1 MQYFRQIDRASGD
14 TCVGTGAF
22 ARPVEQSSTAVSF
35 ATLLAWWSLRSR
47 SRGPFLRVPSCPL
60 WLKNFAGCPILARI
74 LRKGGIPR
82 TSIAALALLLA
93 LTSACRIDMHV
104 QPRQNPLSYS
114 DFYADHRSAR
124 PPVEGTVARGQ
135 LHEDTYFYTGKIGD
149 NPGDVMP
156 FAVTKE
162 VLERGQERYN
172 IYCAPCHS
180 RLGDGNGFVPS
191 RGFARKPPSF
201 HIVRL
206 QKAPLGYFFDVMSNG
221 FGIMPDYA
229 SQIPTQDRW
238 DIVAY
243 IRALQL
249 SQNATMADV
258 PPDQKVPSEPPTF
271 REPGSGATLPTIAPK
286 QESEMNKEGQ
296 K

>member
-1 MQYFRQIDRASGD
+1 MQHFRQIDRASGN
-14 TCVGTGAF
+14 TCVGAGVF
-22 ARPVEQSSTAVSF
+22 ARPVEQSSRAVSF

-47 SRGPFLRVPSCPL
+47 SRGPFLRVPSFPL
-60 WLKNFAGCPILARI
+60 WLKNLTPAG
-74 LRKGGIPR
+74 
-82 TSIAALALLLA
+82 LLIVIA
-93 LTSACRIDMHV
+93 LTSACRLDMHV

-114 DFYADHRSAR
+114 DFYSDHRSAR
-124 PPVEGTVARGQ
+124 PLVEGTVARGQ

-149 NPGDVMP
+149 NPGNVMP

-180 RLGDGNGFVPS
+180 RVGDGNGFVPS

-249 SQNATMADV
+249 SQNAIMADV
-258 PPDQKVPSEPPTF
+258 PPDQKIPSEPPTF
-271 REPGSGATLPTIAPK
+271 REPGSGATPPILAPK